1 MKDDRKM
8 KNVKIVIWDCDNT
21 IWIHRKDEIQIIC
34 KEFEI
39 PITEEFNRQYFGM
52 FVAFGEHFAERKVKY
67 GAIVR
72 LARENMPIL
81 SAYGLSAEE
90 FLKKW
95 MKIETS
101 FLNEDALEAIQ
112 YLKRKGY
119 KNIVLTDWLWNSQII
134 LLKKYGV
141 LPYIDKV
148 FTCDNQYLKKNP
160 KSAARIVEKGRE
172 KDYVIIGDSLK
183 DDIAFANHAGIKSI
197 WYNPECKKNKTS
209 FKPTIETSSVLEVC
223 KIIS

>member
-1 MKDDRKM
+1 MKEDRKIN
-8 KNVKIVIWDCDNT
+8 NVKVVIWDCDNT
-21 IWIHRKDEIQIIC
+21 IWIHRKDEMQIIS
-34 KEFEI
+34 KEFGL
-39 PITEEFNRQYFGM
+39 PLTEKLKQQYFGM
-52 FVAFGEHFAERKVKY
+52 FEAFGEYFAERKVKY

-72 LARENMPIL
+72 LARENMPVL
-81 SAYGLSAEE
+81 SEYGFSAEE
-90 FLKKW
+90 FLEKW

-101 FLNEDALEAIQ
+101 FLNEDAYEAIQ

-119 KNIVLTDWLWNSQII
+119 KNIVLTDWLWNSQIT

-148 FTCDNQYLKKNP
+148 YTCDDQYLKKNP
-160 KSAARIVEKGRE
+160 KSATRIVEKGRE

-197 WYNPECKKNKTS
+197 WYNPEGKKNQTN
-209 FKPTIETSSVLEVC
+209 FKPTLETSSILEVC
-223 KIIS
+223 RIIS